1 MLEQDKILS
10 LMTKHFPR
18 WMDIRKRVKTSNG
31 GMYLQSLTSEVVDIQ
46 QAIDEYKKDFFLIN
60 YIDDYDN
67 IPYYVYYIN
76 IGDIDSLT
84 LTVTLPTNLSQAQSA
99 EDFYTS
105 TNKYYYEDNKIFFRK
120 ENVDEKSA
128 QVKYILNNIE
138 YNSIVSKY
146 YVWNIY
152 DEFAAF
158 VGLKRFV
165 GEDNETLTKRILN
178 VFKCIPNSTED
189 GIKNAIINDILDSV
203 YEAYPNLSFDEIRN
217 KIVIERP
224 TPENL
229 EYKYNEFT
237 TILDKLAK
245 INADVYRMKTWDVD
259 VWQFRLSGID
269 YLPHVWDHVLAA
281 YENGV
286 GFDDDLKP
294 EIINNTETDND
305 NVSANISVYK
315 QDSDTIQSFL
325 SGHPIKKNIKLKLTK
340 YSSDLKATDIEYTIA
355 AANPVNVT
363 NYLNDIYV
371 SIKDTNGQCIDI
383 PLSEIFQLEEHE
395 ELYINNITQSFIKCH
410 KDYIYEEIYPYS
422 TFSETSSSDEDDN
435 QESDNNKDDLSDE
448 KDNTNIDDKEDSGDN
463 EDTDKGET
471 GDGEGG
477 TENLE
482 PDNPDP
488 EPEPPEP
495 PKPEYVLKDI
505 ICTYS
510 IERISLSNEY
520 VINIINTNNINIDS
534 ATFSIVNN
542 IPNTIYEP
550 IFVYRNDSSSEFKYD
565 ITNSHMGTFE
575 YCYIIDKSENTY
587 YSYNNIKSY
596 AKNMNDISIANNF
609 TPVMLL
615 ENQHIYVITK
625 TNKCA
630 AYFQNDLN
638 DEYIGSWSFGNC
650 NLSIVSE
657 LDYNSAENENYYFNV
672 DVNTNSPTILFSDIF
687 TENNI
692 ESYLASDSSDI
703 IDYTEFLPRNL
714 SKYSISIDTTFSDN
728 TNINY
733 SKTYLS
739 QFDLANDIVST
750 NKYVRSVRVSNIA
763 SEFVK
768 LPHVKI
774 DNILYIGEDLDWRL
788 GDSSPSGIQHNVQKD
803 TGIIIFD
810 SIPENDLYIVY
821 TVYVPE
827 SISISIDEL
836 YKLAEYNKQA
846 YKKIYDATVSDITDG
861 YVHTIGNLEDTN
873 NIESYNII
881 VSNYP
886 ANYVPTIVNN
896 TVIFNKLANNAL
908 SIKYGY
914 YYFGAQEYYLLSD
927 PTPISEENIS
937 NVQFENTISNGS
949 EIILHKY
956 NENYI
961 KNSHMNLNTISNTYA
976 IDLTKHTDKIV
987 HNKLGAISTCDN
999 FYKWKTFGAN
1009 LSLVSHNDST
1019 NVGIK
1024 IDPLMKNGYAY
1035 YDITMNV
1042 DTAQEYYISLYLIG
1056 NVKAYI
1062 AKELMYDNM
1071 KFRRSITS
1079 EIVAELNTD
1088 DGNNRFS
1095 TIYTQEIGYDYYL
1108 IITVDEHNSASNIIN
1123 MFDDIVMLENG
1134 QQSIINQQKN
1144 IDILGLNI
1152 KEQVTD
1158 NNYNNRIYF
1167 DSNKYTDK
1175 YHLDIDQDG
1184 YIINAC
1190 DIDWDMTKLF
1200 EYKDAIDFKNNL
1212 SVRSKVNIN
1221 ESGNYL
1227 YTLNDTTGR
1236 IVTNPIKLANYNLI
1250 KNLIIEINDIPF
1262 DSMSGFQTKVLVS
1275 QTEDGI
1281 YEDAGI
1287 IAYKNT
1293 DSFPGTIINGNYIK
1307 ISIVM
1312 PEDKYIGSI
1321 ALYAEYKTTE
1331 TEQPIGTIYSY
1342 GYMTS
1347 SILDSFYLTDY
1358 VVDGID
1364 ITKEC
1369 TNDSFNIKI
1378 RAYEDNNIWTP
1389 WKDIKIDVDG
1399 NILSNIEFNGVRYF
1413 QAMVEVLK
1421 KDTKLKINHISIKR
1435 NST

>member
-18 WMDIRKRVKTSNG
+18 WMDIRKRAKTSNG
-31 GMYLQSLTSEVVDIQ
+31 GMYLQSLASEVVDIQ

-76 IGDIDSLT
+76 IGDIDSIT
-84 LTVTLPTNLSQAQSA
+84 LTVTLPSNLSQAQSA

-105 TNKYYYEDNKIFFRK
+105 TNKYYYEDSKIFFRK

-138 YNSIVSKY
+138 YSSIVSKY

-203 YEAYPNLSFDEIRN
+203 YESYPNLSFDEIRN
-217 KIVIERP
+217 KIIIERP

-237 TILDKLAK
+237 SILDKLAD

-259 VWQFRLSGID
+259 VWQFKLSGID
-269 YLPHVWDHVLAA
+269 YLPHVWDHILAA

-294 EIINNTETDND
+294 EIIKSTETDDN

-315 QDSDTIQSFL
+315 QDADTMQSFL
-325 SGHPIKKNIKLKLTK
+325 SGHSIKKNIKLQLTK
-340 YSSDLKATDIEYTIA
+340 YSNDLKATDIEYTIA
-355 AANPVNVT
+355 AANPVNIT

-371 SIKDTNGQCIDI
+371 SIIDTNNQCINI
-383 PLSEIFQLEEHE
+383 PLSDIFQLEEHE

-422 TFSETSSSDEDDN
+422 TFSDTSLSDANNN
-435 QESDNNKDDLSDE
+435 QGSDNDKNDLGDTKDDVGI
-448 KDNTNIDDKEDSGDN
+448 DNNEDS
-463 EDTDKGET
+463 DKDETGNGEGET
-471 GDGEGG
+471 EK
-477 TENLE
+477 TE

-488 EPEPPEP
+488 EPEP

-510 IERISLSNEY
+510 IERINLSNEY
-520 VINIINTNNINIDS
+520 LINTINANKINIANV
-534 ATFSIVNN
+534 TFSIINN
-542 IPNTIYEP
+542 VPNAIYEP
-550 IFVYRNDSSSEFKYD
+550 IFVYKDDNNAEFKYD
-565 ITNSHMGTFE
+565 ITNSHVGIFE
-575 YCYIIDKSENTY
+575 YCYIIDKSENIY

-596 AKNMNDISIANNF
+596 TKNTNDVSISNNF
-609 TPVMLL
+609 TPVMLF

-625 TNKCA
+625 TNKCSV
-630 AYFQNDLN
+630 YFQNDLN

-650 NLSIVSE
+650 DLSIISE
-657 LDYNSAENENYYFNV
+657 LDYNSAENENYYFNI
-672 DVNTNSPTILFSDIF
+672 DINTNSPTILFSDIF

-692 ESYLASDSSDI
+692 ELYLTSDSSDA
-703 IDYTEFLPRNL
+703 IDYTDFLPRNL
-714 SKYSISIDTTFSDN
+714 SKYSISINTTLSDS
-728 TNINY
+728 THINY

-763 SEFVK
+763 SEFIK

-774 DNILYIGEDLDWRL
+774 DNILYVGENLDWRL
-788 GDSSPSGIQHNVQKD
+788 GDSSSAGVQYSIQKD
-803 TGIIIFD
+803 MGIIIFD
-810 SIPENDLYIVY
+810 SVPENDLYIVY
-821 TVYVPE
+821 TIYVPE

-836 YKLAEYNKQA
+836 YKLSEYNKQA
-846 YKKIYDATVSDITDG
+846 YKKIYDTNVYGITDG
-861 YVHTIGNLEDTN
+861 YIHTIENLEDISD
-873 NIESYNII
+873 IETYNII

-914 YYFGAQEYYLLSD
+914 YYYGAQEYYLLSD
-927 PTPISEENIS
+927 PTPIFEENIS

-976 IDLTKHTDKIV
+976 IDLTKHTDKIA
-987 HNKLGAISTCDN
+987 HNKLGVISTCDN

-1019 NVGIK
+1019 NVGIG
-1024 IDPLMKNGYAY
+1024 IEPLMKYGYAY
-1035 YDITMNV
+1035 YDITMHI
-1042 DTAQEYYISLYLIG
+1042 DLSQEYYISLYLTG
-1056 NVKAYI
+1056 STKAYI

-1071 KFRRSITS
+1071 KFRRSIAS
-1079 EIVAELNTD
+1079 EIVADINTID
-1088 DGNNRFS
+1088 SNNRYS
-1095 TIYTQEIGYDYYL
+1095 TIYTQEPGYDYYL
-1108 IITVDEHNSASNIIN
+1108 IVTTDEYNSTYNTIN
-1123 MFDDIVMLENG
+1123 MFDDIIMLENS
-1134 QQSIINQQKN
+1134 QQSAINQKKN
-1144 IDILGLNI
+1144 IDILGLSI

-1158 NNYNNRIYF
+1158 NDYNNRIYF

-1175 YHLDIDQDG
+1175 YCLDIDQDG

-1227 YTLNDTTGR
+1227 YTLNDTAGR
-1236 IVTNPIKLANYNLI
+1236 IVTNPIKLANHNLI
-1250 KNLIIEINDIPF
+1250 KNLVIEINDIPF
-1262 DSMSGFQTKVLVS
+1262 DSMSGFQTRLLVS
-1275 QTEDGI
+1275 QTEDGV
-1281 YEDAGI
+1281 YEDLGI

-1293 DSFPGTIINGNYIK
+1293 DSFPGNLINGNYVK
-1307 ISIVM
+1307 ISIIM

-1331 TEQPIGTIYSY
+1331 TEQPVGAVYSY
-1342 GYMTS
+1342 GYITS

-1358 VVDGID
+1358 MVDSIN
-1364 ITKEC
+1364 ISKEC

-1389 WKDIKIDVDG
+1389 WKDVKTDEDG
-1399 NILSNIEFNGVRYF
+1399 NILSDIQFKNVRYF

-1421 KDTKLKINHISIKR
+1421 KDTKLKINYISIKR
-1435 NST
+1435 DNT